1 MSGYGS
7 GEGAVA
13 EWEGVRSLERRLDR
27 VVLRGEASLGRLPF
41 AALVALGLLGLA
53 ALCVRPGTEPV
64 ELGRLYVALALDPFD
79 FERPSP
85 VGFRLLTPMLSYAIG
100 LRGAAI
106 MWTNLG
112 LSALLLGIVFVGF
125 RRRAPQPGDA
135 LLAAATLAF
144 SLVTLSTV
152 FSPSYC
158 DPATYLAVLGM
169 WWLRERRVAFFSI
182 FLLGLLNRESIAFLV
197 PWFAFVELAASQRRG
212 RDAAIQAF
220 GYGLA
225 FAAYF
230 AFRGWV
236 AAQAEVAFDLAY
248 YLAPLRDDPLHYLRM
263 TAGRQTI
270 GFFSVFGVLW
280 AIPAAALWS
289 MWRRGDRRA
298 VASLVVLGVVTWAQL
313 GFAYDTSR
321 LLTLGFVG
329 MIVALEDLSE
339 RDPVRFRDWVPWLLV
354 LQFVSPH
361 LRTAQQRVWTM
372 ESLPAWLLREWFSA
386 S

>member
-1 MSGYGS
+1 MES
-7 GEGAVA
+7 
-13 EWEGVRSLERRLDR
+13 RERRIDR
-27 VVLRGEASLGRLPF
+27 FVLYGEDRLGRLPF

-53 ALCVRPGTEPV
+53 AVCVRPGSEPV
-64 ELGRLYVALALDPFD
+64 ELGRLYAALSLDPFD
-79 FERPSP
+79 FGRPSP
-85 VGFRLLTPMLSYAIG
+85 VGFRILTPLVSWALG

-112 LSALLLGIVFVGF
+112 LAALLLGLVFSGF

-135 LLAAATLAF
+135 LVAAATLAF

-182 FLLGLLNRESIAFLV
+182 FFLGLLNRESIAFLV
-197 PWFAFVELAASQRRG
+197 PWFAFVELVHTDRRLHS
-212 RDAAIQAF
+212 AAIQLG

-225 FAAYF
+225 FGAYF
-230 AFRGWV
+230 AFRSWV
-236 AAQAEVAFDLAY
+236 AGQGEVAFDLAY

-263 TAGRQTI
+263 TAGRQGI

-280 AIPAAALWS
+280 AIPAAGVWA
-289 MWRRGDRRA
+289 MWRRGDRKS
-298 VASLVVLGVVTWAQL
+298 VASLGVLGVVTWAQL
-313 GFAYDTSR
+313 VFAFDTSR

-329 MIVALEDLSE
+329 MIVVLEDLYE
-339 RDPVRFRDWVPWLLV
+339 RDEVRFRDWAVWLLL
-354 LQFVSPH
+354 LQWLSPH

-372 ESLPAWLLREWFSA
+372 DTLTGWWLREWLSG